1 MIKKPLN
8 KIFKNFSNV
17 EKKLK
22 LKTNDRP
29 QNLNPLTYYKICE
42 EYEKLANK

>member
-1 MIKKPLN
+1 MIKKPL
-8 KIFKNFSNV
+8 KQIFKNFSNV

-22 LKTNDRP
+22 LKINDRP